1 MITPSLVEE
10 LLADQQSFTAVE
22 QFSRVHDEHALAPG
36 SRYRNLIPL
45 EAPRPGEQYAF
56 EVELDKCSGCKA
68 CVTACHSLNGLDDNE
83 TWREVGLLINE
94 PKRRRAVAV
103 PTLQQHVTTACHHCV
118 DPACMNGCP
127 VLAYEKDPVTGIVRH
142 LDDQCIGCQY
152 CVLKCP
158 YDVPK
163 YNSRLGIVRKC
174 DMCSPR
180 LAVGEAPACVQA
192 CPSEAIRITKTSTS
206 AVTIEFRERKQPFL
220 SGAPGGEYTLP
231 TTRYL
236 NTNTV
241 TNVPRMVA
249 ADSAAL
255 RPQPTHW
262 PLVVMLV
269 LSQAAV
275 GVCGAV
281 AVAPANT
288 HLSLLALVLGVSSIV
303 ASIFHLGRP
312 MGAWRFFL
320 GLRRSWLSREILAFS
335 LFVPLLAGAWAMQQ
349 FFPAWVD
356 IGTLAKGACVFFG
369 VAGVACS
376 MMIYHDTQRQLWRW
390 PRSTAFFFGTTL
402 ILAAAAA
409 FTLAP
414 ENVWTLG
421 AFALLLAG
429 KLLAEISVL
438 RHNTD
443 RELTTLKKSAIM
455 ITGRFKGIAFI
466 RMLCAVSAVGCAL
479 MLHVG
484 AFSVP
489 KIFFW
494 LPFAVA
500 LAGELLERVLYFRT
514 VDAPKMPGG
523 MPS

>member
-1 MITPSLVEE
+1 MTTPSLVEE

-22 QFSRVHDEHALAPG
+22 QFSRAHDEQALAPG
-36 SRYRNLIPL
+36 ARYRNLIPL

-94 PKRRRAVAV
+94 PKRRRTVAV

-127 VLAYEKDPVTGIVRH
+127 VLAYEKDAVTGIVRH

-174 DMCSPR
+174 DMCSNR

-192 CPSEAIRITKTSTS
+192 CPNEAIRITKTSTN
-206 AVTIEFRERKQPFL
+206 AVTIEFRERKLPFL

-236 NTNTV
+236 NTYTV
-241 TNVPRMVA
+241 TNAPRLVA
-249 ADSAAL
+249 ADTATL

-275 GVCGAV
+275 GVCGAA
-281 AVAPANT
+281 AVATANA
-288 HLSLLALVLGVSSIV
+288 HLSLVALVLGVASV
-303 ASIFHLGRP
+303 TASIFHLGRP

-335 LFVPLLAGAWAMQQ
+335 LFVPLLAMAWAAEQ
-349 FFPAWVD
+349 FFPTARD
-356 IGTLAKGACVFFG
+356 IGTFAKGACVFFG
-369 VAGVACS
+369 LAGVACS
-376 MMIYHDTQRQLWRW
+376 MMIYHDTRRHLWQW
-390 PRSTAFFFGTTL
+390 QRSTAFFFGATL
-402 ILAAAAA
+402 ALGAAAA

-414 ENVWTLG
+414 TNIGTLS
-421 AFALLLAG
+421 AFALVVAG
-429 KLLAEISVL
+429 KLLSEISVL
-438 RHNTD
+438 RHNTE
-443 RELTTLKKSAIM
+443 RELTALKKSALM
-455 ITGRFKGIAFI
+455 ITGQFKSIAFA

-479 MLHVG
+479 LLHVG
-484 AFSVP
+484 AFSAP
-489 KIFFW
+489 EILFW
-494 LPFAVA
+494 LPFALA
-500 LAGELLERVLYFRT
+500 LTGEILERVLYFRT